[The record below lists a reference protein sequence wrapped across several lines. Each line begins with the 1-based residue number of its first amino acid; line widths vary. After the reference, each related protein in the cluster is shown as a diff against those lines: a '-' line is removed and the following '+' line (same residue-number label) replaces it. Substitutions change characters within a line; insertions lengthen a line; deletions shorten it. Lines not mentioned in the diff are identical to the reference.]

1 MDGGCLPGPFITCM
15 WRGILEMCLS
25 CPPLLLLCPTVICE
39 WGDGGGGEQEARKE
53 WRNLLQGQSLSGKH
67 LTALVNS
74 ACARAW
80 LSAGL
85 RSGVGLG
92 CAAWPSPVFHS
103 CAPIFDKLASNRI
116 AAQLS
121 SNLMA
126 SGQPQDLLES
136 SSPPLKFTLIPSSS
150 SPFFL

>member
-1 MDGGCLPGPFITCM
+1 MAAACQVP
-15 WRGILEMCLS
+15 LS
-25 CPPLLLLCPTVICE
+25 PICGVESWECVSLVLLYFSCVRQSFVS
-39 WGDGGGGEQEARKE
+39 GAVVGGGEQEARKE
-53 WRNLLQGQSLSGKH
+53 WRNLLQGRSLSGKH

-85 RSGVGLG
+85 RPGAGLG
-92 CAAWPSPVFHS
+92 CAARPSPVFHS

-126 SGQPQDLLES
+126 SGQPEDLLEHPG
-136 SSPPLKFTLIPSSS
+136 SPPPR
-150 SPFFL
+150 P